1 MAKYRVPKTHY
12 RPGVSTKA
20 QRARKENGL
29 LQPAIP
35 LPGTHGYHP
44 RSRQQATA
52 HGSRPTTGTPQPDLA
67 TRCSRC
73 GDALYRV
80 YAGPN
85 GGDEE
90 AFWCL
95 GCGAWQY

>member
-44 RSRQQATA
+44 RSQIGRA
-52 HGSRPTTGTPQPDLA
+52 H
-67 TRCSRC
+67 
-73 GDALYRV
+73 V
-80 YAGPN
+80 
-85 GGDEE
+85 
-90 AFWCL
+90 
-95 GCGAWQY
+95 